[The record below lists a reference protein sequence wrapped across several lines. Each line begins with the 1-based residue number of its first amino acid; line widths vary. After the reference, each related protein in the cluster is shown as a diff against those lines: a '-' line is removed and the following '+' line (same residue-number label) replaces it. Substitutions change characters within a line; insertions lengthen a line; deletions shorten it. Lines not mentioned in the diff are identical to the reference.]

1 MWSGKGEKELGVPGD
16 EEEGVQQS
24 RNGVEE
30 GGKDSRAAEGLGA
43 LEIATGQHA
52 SI

>member
-16 EEEGVQQS
+16 EEGVQQS

-30 GGKDSRAAEGLGA
+30 RGKDSRAAEGLGA